1 MNNIDIT
8 VIKLKED
15 LDKLDF
21 KGSLLEHQ
29 YFKKDLE
36 KYGSL

>member
-21 KGSLLEHQ
+21 KGSLLEPSV
-29 YFKKDLE
+29 F
-36 KYGSL
+36 